1 MAVPSN
7 WPQSIKAAGGFHAPI
22 TVFNDEPFSTTLTI
36 KNVDY
41 TGATFSGNIRAAF
54 EASSAVLKAFT
65 FGTAALV
72 SSDTVVSVSLSE
84 ADIESLRAAYDDDP
98 GAIQTLF
105 YNIKVTPSGGAKR
118 TFFAGEFFLMG
129 A

>member
-7 WPQSIKAAGGFHAPI
+7 WPQSIRAAGGFHAPI

-36 KNVDY
+36 KDVDY
-41 TGATFSGNIRAAF
+41 TGAAFSGSIRAAF
-54 EASSAVLKAFT
+54 EASSAILESFT
-65 FGTAALV
+65 FGTPALA
-72 SSDTVVSVSLSE
+72 SGDTVVPVSISE
-84 ADIESLRAAYDDDP
+84 ADIEALRAAYDDDP

>member
-7 WPQSIKAAGGFHAPI
+7 WPQLIRAAGGYHHAFE
-22 TVFNDEPFSTTLTI
+22 VFNDEPFVQPLI
-36 KNVDY
+36 FEGEDY
-41 TGATFSGNIRAAF
+41 SGAAFSGGVRAAF

-65 FGTAALV
+65 FGAPTLTGG
-72 SSDTVVSVSLSE
+72 DTYITVSLAE
-84 ADIESLRAAYDDDP
+84 ADVEALRNGSDP

-105 YNIKVTPSGGAKR
+105 YNIKITPLGGSKA
-118 TFFAGEFFLMG
+118 TNLVGEFKLMG